1 VPPTPELLDHLYL
14 EKVRVAR
21 QMTPEQRVL
30 ASFELTE
37 FVRRGLED
45 GIRCQFPQAADDEV
59 QRKLCERVA
68 TVRRLHEQR

>member
-1 VPPTPELLDHLYL
+1 MGPTPELLDHLYL

-45 GIRCQFPQAADDEV
+45 GIRCQFPGAGEDEV

-68 TVRRLHEQR
+68 TVRRLHERR